1 MNTINGY
8 IPVRFC
14 VFSFLLLCLSHAVRA
29 EDTDQ
34 FEVLRI
40 KLAGWLEEIK
50 TDMPSKSSMYV
61 KDWLVDQWGSQKDD
75 YMIFSVRSRK
85 EYNHAHIPYA
95 INIPYKKIL
104 SDHHLDDLDS
114 MMTFIVYS
122 DNGYDGVS
130 ASVIMNLLGYK
141 TYNLKFGMMDWNLKN
156 VTGEVW
162 KKSNIFPVSHKADVA
177 GETYKYPIIN
187 HTSTSLNDII
197 KSRYISNVLNN
208 ANAISI
214 SEVLKILE
222 NWSNNKP
229 SYQLVSVRKKDDY
242 IAGHIP
248 NAINIPLFELMERE
262 QLKRLDPDKIILVYC
277 GTGHLSEL
285 ATSLLNLLGYNAQS
299 INYGM
304 MGWNDKHIS
313 QQVSWDVVADYPVVN
328 ND

>member
-1 MNTINGY
+1 MNTINGCH
-8 IPVRFC
+8 PVRFF
-14 VFSFLLLCLSHAVRA
+14 VFSLLILSLPLAVRA
-29 EDTDQ
+29 EDIDQ
-34 FEVLRI
+34 FETLRI

-61 KDWLVDQWGSQKDD
+61 KDWLVDQWDSQKDD
-75 YMIFSVRSRK
+75 YMIFSVRTIK
-85 EYNHAHIPYA
+85 EYNQAHIPYA

-104 SDHHLDDLDS
+104 SDHRLDELDT

-122 DNGYDGVS
+122 DNGYEGVS

-141 TYNLKFGMMDWNLKN
+141 TYNLKFGMMDWNMKN
-156 VTGEVW
+156 VAGKVW
-162 KKSNIFPVSHKADVA
+162 KKSNLFPVSYKAEVTT
-177 GETYKYPIIN
+177 EVYKYPAIKQ
-187 HTSTSLNDII
+187 TSTSLKDII

-208 ANAISI
+208 ANDISI
-214 SEVLKILE
+214 SDVITIME
-222 NWSNNKP
+222 NWSNNKS

-242 IAGHIP
+242 MDGHIP
-248 NAINIPLFELMERE
+248 NAINIPLFELMESE
-262 QLKRLDPDKIILVYC
+262 QLKKLDPDKIILVYC

-313 QQVSWDVVADYPVVN
+313 KQVSWDVAADYPVVN
-328 ND
+328 HK